1 VIVALRH
8 VTRRF
13 GERLAVDDVSL
24 DVHAGERIALIGPSG
39 AGKTTLLRLINGSV
53 QPTTGQ
59 VTVSAARREIGTI
72 DQAFALVDALRVIH
86 NVNAGHLAR
95 WSTLRALSSLIVPH
109 DRPLAAAVLD
119 RLGIPETIDARTSDL
134 SGGQR
139 QRVAIARVLVQDPP
153 LVLADEP
160 VSQLDPE
167 RAVMVLRQLTSRDG
181 TLIACLHRPDLAR
194 EYFGRIV
201 GLRAGRVVFDRPAAQ
216 VTPELLA
223 PLYAVAPP

>member
-1 VIVALRH
+1 MIVVLRR

-24 DVHAGERIALIGPSG
+24 DVRAGERIALVGPSG

-53 QPTTGQ
+53 RPTAGH
-59 VTVSAARREIGTI
+59 VSVSAGRGEIGTI

-86 NVNAGHLAR
+86 NVNAGHLGR
-95 WSTLRALSSLIVPH
+95 WSAFRAILSLIVARE
-109 DRPLAAAVLD
+109 RPLAGTVLE
-119 RLGIPETIDARTSDL
+119 RLGILDTIDTRTGDL

-167 RAVMVLRQLTSRDG
+167 RALMVLRLLTSRDG
-181 TLIACLHRPDLAR
+181 TLIASLHRPDLAR
-194 EYFGRIV
+194 EYFGRMV
-201 GLRAGRVVFDRPAAQ
+201 GLRAGRIVFDRPAAE
-216 VTPELLA
+216 VTPALLA

>member
-1 VIVALRH
+1 MIVVLRR

-13 GERLAVDDVSL
+13 GERLALDDVSL
-24 DVHAGERIALIGPSG
+24 DVRAGERIALIGPSG

-53 QPTTGQ
+53 QPTAGH

-72 DQAFALVDALRVIH
+72 DQAFALVEALRVVH
-86 NVNAGHLAR
+86 NVNAGHLGR
-95 WSTLRALSSLIVPH
+95 WSTLRALVSLIAARE
-109 DRPLAAAVLD
+109 RPVAAAVLD
-119 RLGIPETIDARTSDL
+119 RLGIRDTIDTRTGDL

-139 QRVAIARVLVQDPP
+139 QRVAIARVLVQDPA

-167 RAVMVLRQLTSRDG
+167 RALMVLRLLTSRDG
-181 TLIACLHRPDLAR
+181 TLIASMHRPDLAR

-201 GLRAGRVVFDRPAAQ
+201 GLRAGRVVFDRPATE
-216 VTPELLA
+216 VTPALLA

>member
-1 VIVALRH
+1 MIVALRR

-13 GERLAVDDVSL
+13 GGRLALDDISL
-24 DVHAGERIALIGPSG
+24 DVRAGERLALIGPSG

-53 QPTTGQ
+53 QPTAGE

-72 DQAFALVDALRVIH
+72 DQAFALADALRVIH

-95 WSTLRALSSLIVPH
+95 WSTLRALVSLIVPRE
-109 DRPLAAAVLD
+109 RPAAATVLD
-119 RLGIPETIDARTSDL
+119 RLGIRDTIDARTGDL

-167 RAVMVLRQLTSRDG
+167 SALMVLRLLTGRGG
-181 TLIACLHRPDLAR
+181 TLIACMHRPDLAR

-201 GLRAGRVVFDRPAAQ
+201 GLRAGRVVFDRPAAD
-216 VTPELLA
+216 VTPALLA
-223 PLYAVAPP
+223 PLYTVAPP

>member
-1 VIVALRH
+1 MIVALRH

-24 DVHAGERIALIGPSG
+24 DIRASERIALIGPSG
-39 AGKTTLLRLINGSV
+39 AGKTTLLRLINGSLR
-53 QPTTGQ
+53 PTAGD
-59 VTVSAARREIGTI
+59 VTVAAARREIGTI

-95 WSTLRALSSLIVPH
+95 WSTLRALSSLIVPNE
-109 DRPLAAAVLD
+109 RPLAAAVLD
-119 RLGIPETIDARTSDL
+119 RLGIRETIDTRTGDL

-139 QRVAIARVLVQDPP
+139 QRVAIARVLIQDPP

-167 RAVMVLRQLTSRDG
+167 RAVMVLRLLTSRDG

-194 EYFGRIV
+194 EYFGRII

-216 VTPELLA
+216 VTPALLT
-223 PLYAVAPP
+223 PLYTVAPP

>member
-8 VTRRF
+8 VSRRF

-24 DVHAGERIALIGPSG
+24 DVRAGERIALIGPSG

-53 QPTTGQ
+53 GPTAGD

-72 DQAFALVDALRVIH
+72 DQSLALVDALRVIH
-86 NVNAGHLAR
+86 NVNAGHLGR
-95 WSTLRALSSLIVPH
+95 WSTLRALVSLIVPRE
-109 DRPLAAAVLD
+109 RPHAAAVLEG
-119 RLGIPETIDARTSDL
+119 LGIPETIDARTGDL

-139 QRVAIARVLVQDPP
+139 QRVAIARVFVQDPL

-167 RAVMVLRQLTSRDG
+167 RARLILQLLTSRGG
-181 TLIACLHRPDLAR
+181 TLIASLHRPDLAR
-194 EYFGRIV
+194 EYFDRII
-201 GLRAGRVVFDRPAAQ
+201 GLRAGRIVFDRPPAE
-216 VTPELLA
+216 VTPALLA
-223 PLYAVAPP
+223 PLYTVAPP

>member
-8 VTRRF
+8 ATRRF
-13 GERLAVDDVSL
+13 GETL
-24 DVHAGERIALIGPSG
+24 DVRAGERIALIGPSG

-53 QPTTGQ
+53 RPTTGD

-86 NVNAGHLAR
+86 NVNAGHLGR
-95 WSTLRALSSLIVPH
+95 WSTLRALASLIAPH
-109 DRPLAAAVLD
+109 ERPLAAAVLD
-119 RLGIPETIDARTSDL
+119 RLGIRETIDARTGDL

-139 QRVAIARVLVQDPP
+139 QRVAIARVLVQDAS

-167 RAVMVLRQLTSRDG
+167 RAVMVLKLLTSRDG
-181 TLIACLHRPDLAR
+181 TVIACLHRPDLAR

-201 GLRAGRVVFDRPAAQ
+201 GLRAGRVIFDLPAAH
-216 VTPELLA
+216 VTPALLA
-223 PLYAVAPP
+223 PLYTVAPP